1 MTTRSKPAQKLK
13 PGQLSHETIRAL
25 ETFIVAE
32 LGEDK
37 RYKQL
42 VDPASMRAAGAKHTR
57 APVPVPRFLAIVD
70 TMEQDYKTLVPALRA
85 RGFWAV
91 GRCMKRA
98 LTDAHEVGDLAGDFA
113 ALEFVSYD
121 EDEDGDCQTTPE
133 YRPPPGYHVHI
144 DVERK
149 EIAGDLP
156 KSFGDSRRERQRA
169 QQLASPAERHVM
181 LIEGNIN
188 QLRGPMAR
196 WITPINTDMD
206 NMTFSSDFHV
216 RQINT
221 HADLLPLLCNMV
233 SAMAKKVLRAEAGI
247 EPILAY
253 SLSGKKREKVR
264 DLDSPHIVWSGM
276 LQAVPRISPAAAAA
290 VQELYPTML
299 DFARDLVR
307 AADSPDDR
315 EEITERLRDVAVKSQ
330 DCSSSR
336 ESTRFATRADNLMR
350 LALGESL
357 SGETPRKRPSV
368 SSSSSVAK
376 KRAEQREPSPFSS
389 DDDDEPY
396 VPAVKPKRGRPVA
409 RSADTDWIKPARGKK
424 QAEPRCESD
433 SDSDL

>member
-1 MTTRSKPAQKLK
+1 MTSRAKSAPKLK
-13 PGQLSHETIRAL
+13 PGQLSHDVIRTL
-25 ETFIVAE
+25 ESYIVAE
-32 LGEDK
+32 LGEEK
-37 RYKQL
+37 RYRQL
-42 VDPASMRAAGAKHTR
+42 VDPVSMSAAGAKRTL
-57 APVPVPRFLAIVD
+57 APVDVPRFLVLVD
-70 TMEQDYKTLVPALRA
+70 TAEQDWKTLVPALRA

-98 LTDAHEVGDLAGDFA
+98 LTDAHAVGDLAGDFA
-113 ALEFVSYD
+113 ALEFLNQD
-121 EDEDGDCQTTPE
+121 EDNCEQVPE
-133 YRPPPGYHVHI
+133 HRAPAGYRVHI

-156 KSFGDSRRERQRA
+156 SSFTDHRRERQRA
-169 QQLASPAERHVM
+169 EQLASPAERHVM

-188 QLRGPMAR
+188 QLRGPSAR

-206 NMTFSSDFHV
+206 NMTFASEFRV

-233 SAMAKKVLRAEAGI
+233 SATAKKVLRAEAGI
-247 EPILAY
+247 EPMLAY
-253 SLSGKKREKVR
+253 SISGKKRDKVR
-264 DLDSPHIVWSGM
+264 DLDSPHTVWSGM

-290 VQELYPTML
+290 VQEVYPTML

-307 AADSPDDR
+307 AADSPSER
-315 EEITERLRDVAVKSQ
+315 EQITERLRDVAVKSQ

-357 SGETPRKRPSV
+357 QEETQRKRPSV

-376 KRAEQREPSPFSS
+376 KRAEQRDPSPFPS
-389 DDDDEPY
+389 DDDEDDGKSYLP
-396 VPAVKPKRGRPVA
+396 PVKSKRGRRVA
-409 RSADTDWIKPARGKK
+409 RTRDVDWIKPARGKK
-424 QAEPRCESD
+424 VPEPRCESG
-433 SDSDL
+433 SDSDA